1 MTTEPMTDQARRTAV
16 VANPTKL
23 TDATATR
30 STIGAALT
38 EAGWPESLWLETTS
52 DDPGRGQTRQ
62 AVQAGVDIVF
72 ACGGD
77 GTVMACANE
86 LVGSAVA
93 LAVLPVGTGN
103 ILARNLGIPT
113 DLAKALAV
121 AVGGGRRRIDVG
133 TVDGRCFTVMA
144 GMGFDA
150 HMLGDAPEAVKK
162 HIGWPAYVLSA
173 GRHLLDRPMHVRV
186 RLDGG
191 LPMTRRARTV
201 LVANVGRLQGGVPLL
216 PDAEPDDGE
225 LDVAII
231 AARTLVDWVVLA
243 WGVIWR
249 RKRVPMLETFRA
261 REVEVESDR
270 PQPREL
276 DGDVIDAGRTLIAAV
291 RPDALTLC
299 VPEG

>member
-1 MTTEPMTDQARRTAV
+1 MTTKPMTDQARRTAV

-23 TDATATR
+23 TDAKTIR
-30 STIGAALT
+30 SNIRAVLA
-38 EAGWPESLWLETTS
+38 EAGWPESLWLETTP

-62 AVQAGVDIVF
+62 AVEAGVEIVF
-72 ACGGD
+72 VCGGD
-77 GTVMACANE
+77 GTIMACANE

-103 ILARNLGIPT
+103 VLARNLDIPT

-121 AVGGGRRRIDVG
+121 AVSGGRRRIDVG
-133 TVDGRCFTVMA
+133 TLDGQCFTIMA

-150 HMLGDAPEAVKK
+150 HMLGDAPEVVKK

-173 GRHLLDRPMHVRV
+173 ARHLLDRPMHVRV
-186 RLDGG
+186 RLDNEE
-191 LPMTRRARTV
+191 PMIRRARTV

-231 AARTLVDWVVLA
+231 APRTLVDWVVLA

-261 REVEVESDR
+261 REVEIESDR
-270 PQPREL
+270 LQPREL
-276 DGDVIDAGRTLIAAV
+276 DGDVIDAGRTLVIAV
-291 RPDALTLC
+291 RPGALTLC
-299 VPEG
+299 VPQG

>member
-1 MTTEPMTDQARRTAV
+1 MTTKPLTSQVRRTAV

-23 TDATATR
+23 TDATTTR
-30 STIGAALT
+30 SDIRAALA
-38 EAGWPESLWLETTS
+38 EEGWPESLWLETTS
-52 DDPGRGQTRQ
+52 DDPGRGQARQ
-62 AVQAGVDIVF
+62 AVDAGAEIVIV
-72 ACGGD
+72 CGGD

-103 ILARNLGIPT
+103 VLARNLDIPT
-113 DLAKALAV
+113 DLTKALAV
-121 AVGGGRRRIDVG
+121 ALGGGRRRIDVG
-133 TVDGRCFTVMA
+133 TLDGQCFTIMA

-150 HMLGDAPEAVKK
+150 HMLDDAPEAVKA

-173 GRHLLDRPMHVRV
+173 VRHLLDRPMHVRV

-191 LPMTRRARTV
+191 EPMSRRARTV

-225 LDVAII
+225 LDVAIV
-231 AARTLVDWVVLA
+231 APRTLRDWAVLA
-243 WGVIWR
+243 WCVIWR

-261 REVEVESDR
+261 RRVEIESDR
-270 PQPREL
+270 VQPREL
-276 DGDVIDAGRTLIAAV
+276 DGDVIDPGRTLVITV
-291 RPDALTLC
+291 RPSALTLC
-299 VPEG
+299 VPQA